1 MPNIF
6 EPFLTT
12 KEVGKGTGLGLA
24 TVIGTVQQSNGFIT
38 VDSNPGHG
46 ATFSVYLP
54 LSGGSIEPGGK
65 RDREAGCTGGDETI
79 LLVEDAR
86 VVRELTTQA
95 LEGQG

>member
-1 MPNIF
+1 M
-6 EPFLTT
+6 
-12 KEVGKGTGLGLA
+12 
-24 TVIGTVQQSNGFIT
+24 QQSDGFVT
-38 VDSNPGHG
+38 VTSDPGRG

-95 LEGQG
+95 LEGQGYNVIAAAHPLDALALAQTADFDRS